1 MAQMSAQLAMAEQQA
16 KVEKLK
22 AEAQAILA
30 NAQPQ
35 PQQVEAPQVDMS
47 ESVRAEYEQK
57 IAMMKQA
64 QAVQEKMAKQ
74 AFDEAQYE
82 LRMNF
87 DAQVAALKEQAR
99 QTADLVKKEVD
110 RIKQEAA
117 SKAASVENTSN
128 VEIEKAKIE
137 ADAQKEI
144 ARINAQQAEANKDVL
159 AKIDALQK
167 VIEAKGKEKEAKPE
181 PAPAPAPKDDTTAQG
196 MTAAI
201 TALTAVVSQL
211 NQPKPAI
218 KIVRDKDGKITGA
231 TPE

>member
-1 MAQMSAQLAMAEQQA
+1 MSAQLAMAEQQA

-167 VIEAKGKEKEAKPE
+167 VIEAKGKEKEAKEEKPE
-181 PAPAPAPKDDTTAQG
+181 PPKDDTAAQG